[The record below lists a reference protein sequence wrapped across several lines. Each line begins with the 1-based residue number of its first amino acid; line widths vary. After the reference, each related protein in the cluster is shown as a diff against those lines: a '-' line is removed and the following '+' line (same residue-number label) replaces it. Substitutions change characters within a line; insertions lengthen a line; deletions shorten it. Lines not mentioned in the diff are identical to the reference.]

1 MINIFSRTKILA
13 GLITGGIL
21 LSSVSTAFAAT
32 VQPLNIYEKA
42 LLTNEYKIVN
52 VNIKQGLDRNL
63 EDLVTPNTLTPD
75 EANKIKAII
84 SKPQEVRKINLE
96 GTKTVANLGLKIHN
110 DSNKIGY
117 INPLTNLVDNGTI
130 TQVQADKIIMKQIYL
145 LHEKMLKSY

>member
-21 LSSVSTAFAAT
+21 LSSVSNAFAAT
-32 VQPLNIYEKA
+32 VQPLNIYGRA
-42 LLTNEYKIVN
+42 LLTNERKLGN
-52 VNIKQGLDRNL
+52 VNIKQGLDKNF
-63 EDLVTPNTLTPD
+63 VNPVAPNTITAD
-75 EANKIKAII
+75 QANKIKAII
-84 SKPQEVRKINLE
+84 SKPQDGKKINLE
-96 GTKTVANLGLKIHN
+96 KTKTMAEQDPKIHKY
-110 DSNKIGY
+110 SNNISY